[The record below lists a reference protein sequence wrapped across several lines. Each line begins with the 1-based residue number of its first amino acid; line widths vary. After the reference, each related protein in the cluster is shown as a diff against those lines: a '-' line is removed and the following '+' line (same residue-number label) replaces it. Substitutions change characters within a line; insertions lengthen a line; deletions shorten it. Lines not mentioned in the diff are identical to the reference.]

1 MLRNLESNLKEDVMK
16 FTNEELEKRL
26 QDIFEKNVDARKGY
40 DNAAENAESYD
51 LRFFFQNKSKE
62 REAFN
67 QELLREI
74 SAHYGEPD
82 TSGSA
87 TGALHRTWMDI
98 KSFFSGNSDESMLE
112 ECIRGDT
119 AAAKE
124 YEEILENEDLPMTI
138 ATIIRDQN
146 MRIQADLNKIK
157 SLEDLEKVE

>member
-1 MLRNLESNLKEDVMK
+1 MEY
-16 FTNEELEKRL
+16 TNEELEKRL
-26 QDIFEKNVDARKGY
+26 HDIFEKNVDAQKGY

-51 LRFFFQNKSKE
+51 LGFFFQNKSKE
-62 REAFN
+62 RESFN
-67 QELLREI
+67 KELLKEI
-74 SAHYGEPD
+74 RVHYGEPD
-82 TSGSA
+82 KSGSA
-87 TGALHRTWMDI
+87 TGVMHRAWMDI
-98 KSFFSGNSDESMLE
+98 KSFFSGNNDESMLE